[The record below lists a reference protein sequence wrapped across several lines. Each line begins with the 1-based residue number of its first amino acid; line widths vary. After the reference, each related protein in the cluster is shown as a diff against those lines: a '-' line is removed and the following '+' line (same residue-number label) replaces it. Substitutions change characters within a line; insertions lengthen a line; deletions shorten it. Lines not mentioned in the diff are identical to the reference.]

1 MKLQVTIFF
10 AKSYLFICYSVHA
23 LCQLIWNSSM
33 QLFCNIWTHHDNFFY
48 TGCLFDIATAHFN
61 KWICWLKN
69 IEIKQAHI
77 EVDTHIIWYT
87 GCLLIMLFF
96 VKESNIQTSN
106 IIQPSNANTST
117 TLYAN
122 PRSLDCHIIK

>member
-33 QLFCNIWTHHDNFFY
+33 QLFCNIWTYHDNLFFY

-61 KWICWLKN
+61 KWIYWLKN

-96 VKESNIQTSN
+96 VKESYKQHHTTITHTNSQTHTRRL
-106 IIQPSNANTST
+106 A
-117 TLYAN
+117 
-122 PRSLDCHIIK
+122 RSLDCHIIK